1 MNKKTLALFITIL
14 FSFSIHAFSQ
24 PTPEESEATT
34 QLTKNIV
41 PDQITATIGREDHIH
56 SLKSFDG
63 VKVLYN
69 QNDKIIFRIHGVYQR
84 NFCSLGT
91 TPITSFE
98 DKPVNEVHPNLL
110 PYLTGVDRI
119 KEIKLRE
126 VIMHPDATPV
136 DDICEIIAQGPR
148 AYTTNISL
156 RHYPIM
162 PSVRVFLIDLAPQ
175 ITLPGPFVNQAILLF
190 VKWTGETWKYE
201 YIRVDDV

>member
-1 MNKKTLALFITIL
+1 MNKKILTLFTSIL
-14 FSFSIHAFSQ
+14 FCFSAHAISQ
-24 PTPEESEATT
+24 PVSGEDLVAIEPTVN
-34 QLTKNIV
+34 LV
-41 PDQITATIGREDHIH
+41 PDKITATIGREDHIH
-56 SLKSFDG
+56 SLKEFDSI
-63 VKVLYN
+63 KALYN
-69 QNDKIIFRIHGVYQR
+69 KKDKIIFQIQGVYQR

-98 DKPVNEVHPNLL
+98 DKPANEAHPNLL

-136 DDICEIIAQGPR
+136 DDICEITTQGDR

-156 RHYPIM
+156 KHYPFM
-162 PSVRVFLIDLAPQ
+162 PATRVFLIDLVPQ
-175 ITLPGPFVNQAILLF
+175 FTFPGPFVNQAILIF